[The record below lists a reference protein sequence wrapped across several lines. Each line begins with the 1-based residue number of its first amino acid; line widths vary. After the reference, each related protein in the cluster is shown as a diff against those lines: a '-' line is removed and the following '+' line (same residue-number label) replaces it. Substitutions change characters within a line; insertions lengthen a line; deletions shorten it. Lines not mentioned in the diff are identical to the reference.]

1 MPPAPPK
8 PQSQNLTSGAAASA
22 PTRDT
27 AQPSPAVPAISSSAA
42 PAGAGKVYGSL
53 NSNHRVILRAQG
65 VARLTVRGPD
75 GAIYLNQD
83 LRPGDSYWVPNIA
96 GLSLATS
103 DAGAVDT
110 MVDGV
115 ELGKIGQSQEVL
127 GRVSL
132 DPASLVGRFNSH

>member
-1 MPPAPPK
+1 LPPAPPK
-8 PQSQNLTSGAAASA
+8 PQTQSLTSGVAASA
-22 PTRDT
+22 PTRDI
-27 AQPSPAVPAISSSAA
+27 AQPSPAVPAVSASA
-42 PAGAGKVYGSL
+42 VPAGPGKVYGSL

-65 VARLTVRGPD
+65 SARLTVRGAD
-75 GAIYLNQD
+75 GTIYLNQD
-83 LRPGDSYWVPNIA
+83 LKPGDSYWVPNIA
-96 GLSLATS
+96 GLSLAIN

-115 ELGKIGQSQEVL
+115 ELGKIGQSRQVL